1 MKSGIIILF
10 MLLVIL
16 GGCSSENEKKVFS
29 LLNNQIVKQNEC
41 NTNNQAVT
49 DLMSEETIIYNDII
63 EQGFESGNEV
73 QGLIEEGWTNV
84 KNSQVYLEEYQT
96 CILNTKV
103 NPEELKKVNENIADE
118 EIRANTETLIQQ
130 YMDYEQSLISY
141 VESLIRLNTTQQ
153 LFYQEIKTNLN
164 STNLDELVRE
174 INVAI
179 EEANTLSYLHQEA
192 LDLFNTTY
200 NEYYEAY
207 IK

>member
-1 MKSGIIILF
+1 

-29 LLNNQIVKQNEC
+29 LLNDQIVKQNEC

-84 KNSQVYLEEYQT
+84 MNSQVYLEEYQT
-96 CILNTKV
+96 CILNTQV

-118 EIRANTETLIQQ
+118 EIRANTEKLIQQ

>member
-1 MKSGIIILF
+1 

-29 LLNNQIVKQNEC
+29 LLNDQIVKQNEC

-103 NPEELKKVNENIADE
+103 NSEELKKVNENIADE

-130 YMDYEQSLISY
+130 YIDYEQSLISY

>member
-1 MKSGIIILF
+1 

-29 LLNNQIVKQNEC
+29 LLNDQIVKQNEC

-73 QGLIEEGWTNV
+73 QGLIEEAWTNV

-96 CILNTKV
+96 CILNTQV

-130 YMDYEQSLISY
+130 YIDYEQSLISY

-200 NEYYEAY
+200 NEYYESY

>member
-1 MKSGIIILF
+1 MKSRLIILF

-29 LLNNQIVKQNEC
+29 LLNDQIVKQNEC

-96 CILNTKV
+96 CILNTQV

-130 YMDYEQSLISY
+130 YIDYEQSLVSY
-141 VESLIRLNTTQQ
+141 VESLIHLNATQQ

>member
-1 MKSGIIILF
+1 

-29 LLNNQIVKQNEC
+29 LLNDQIVKQNEC

-130 YMDYEQSLISY
+130 YIDYEQSLISY

>member
-1 MKSGIIILF
+1 

-29 LLNNQIVKQNEC
+29 LLNDQIVKQNEC

-130 YMDYEQSLISY
+130 YIDYEQSLISY

-200 NEYYEAY
+200 NEYYEDY